1 MSQTIK
7 LEYGMLQPLLSG
19 KMQKNPLLS
28 KIINKVLGYTN
39 IGNYARSRVFRKQIT
54 LLPLEKMQ
62 SVLDLGCGYGEYSF
76 MMAKGM
82 KHAHLMALDIDQDAL
97 RNVRY
102 AQSKMQL
109 PNLTIH
115 EGYLNT
121 LKDDTFDLIYS
132 VDVFEHIHEEQMPFK
147 DALAKL
153 KTGGYLMVK
162 MPHVTQSSVFP
173 KKWFHKHEEWLQHE
187 HPGQVYTL
195 KQLRDR
201 FEKEGFKV
209 VYTAQTDGILSRFA
223 WETAY
228 LMKKGGPVAQL
239 ISLPFCKL
247 MIQLDMWF
255 SSNNHANGNA
265 ITVIGQKSK

>member
-28 KIINKVLGYTN
+28 KIVNKVLGYTN
-39 IGNYARSRVFRKQIT
+39 IGNYARSRVFKKQIT
-54 LLPLEKMQ
+54 QLPLQNMNT
-62 SVLDLGCGYGEYSF
+62 VLDLGCGYGEYSF

-82 KHAHLMALDIDQDAL
+82 KHAHLTALDIDQDAL

-102 AQSKMQL
+102 AQSQMQL
-109 PNLTIH
+109 SNLTIH
-115 EGYLNT
+115 EGYLST
-121 LKDDTFDLIYS
+121 LNDNTFDLIYS

-147 DALAKL
+147 DALSKL
-153 KTGGYLMVK
+153 KPGGYLMVK
-162 MPHVTQSSVFP
+162 MPHVTQTSVFP
-173 KKWFHKHEEWLQHE
+173 KKWFQKHEEWLQHE
-187 HPGQVYTL
+187 HPGQVYSL
-195 KQLRDR
+195 KQLKER
-201 FEKEGFKV
+201 FAREGFNI
-209 VYTAQTDGILSRFA
+209 VYAAQTDGVLSRFA

-228 LMKKGGPVAQL
+228 LMKRGGSLMQL

-255 SSNNHANGNA
+255 SRSNPSNGNA
-265 ITVIGQKSK
+265 ITVIGQKAK